1 MVGGLIAV
9 LEAFRSSVP
18 VAEAA
23 GARIASC
30 LADGGRV
37 LACGNGGSAADAM
50 HFCEELTGRYER
62 PRRALPALCLNAD
75 GTALTCIGND
85 FGFGE
90 VFARQIEAFGAK
102 GDVLVAFSTGG
113 RSPNILRAL
122 EAAGGLGM
130 ERILLSG
137 KGGGPA
143 AEIAETAVIVPSESG
158 ARIQEVHALVLHTWI
173 EIIEESLFG
182 LPRGPMAAEEV
193 RS

>member
-9 LEAFRSSVP
+9 LEEFRSSAP
-18 VAEAA
+18 VVEAA

-30 LADGGRV
+30 LAGGGRV
-37 LACGNGGSAADAM
+37 LACGNGGSAAEAM
-50 HFCEELTGRYER
+50 HFCEELTGRYDR

-75 GTALTCIGND
+75 GSALTCIGND

-90 VFARQIEAFGAK
+90 VFARQIEAFGAR

-122 EAAGGLGM
+122 ETAGGLGIG
-130 ERILLSG
+130 RILLCG

-143 AEIAETAVIVPSESG
+143 AETAETVVVVPSENG

-173 EIIEESLFG
+173 EIIEENLFG
-182 LPRGPMAAEEV
+182 LPRARAAGEV
-193 RS
+193 RA